1 MSDTSPISTIPDL
14 ISAALQLGA
23 DQVSG
28 WSAQERDLSRQVP
41 EIVLDL
47 NDLRERILA
56 GHDPLGDAFC
66 RIRDA
71 AARRPLGQTYTP
83 PAIIASMVAWAA
95 NEGKPS
101 RVVDPGSGS
110 GRYLLAAAQQWP
122 KVELV
127 GVDIDPV
134 AALMARANLA
144 VHGLAARSHIELG
157 DYRASTIPTTDGQT
171 LYLGNPPY
179 VRHHQIQPEW
189 KKWLVDTASRHG
201 LRASQLAGLHV
212 YFFLATVQHGA
223 KGDLGSYIT
232 SAEWLDVNYGSLV
245 RELLLDGLGGE
256 AIHVLE
262 PTVEAFADAATTAA
276 VTCFRLGASPSSIK
290 LRQVKSLQDLGS
302 LEGGREVARERLIE
316 STRWSPLVRVTP
328 KLPEG
333 YVELGELVRVHRG
346 QVTGANNVW
355 VGRAEED
362 RIPERFLF
370 PSITRAREL
379 FAAGDELVDASG
391 LRPVI
396 DLPTDLDE
404 LDADERR
411 LVDRFLDTA
420 RSEGAADT
428 YIARAR
434 KAWWSVGLRQPAPI
448 LATYMARRPPAFVRN
463 LAEARHINIAHGL
476 YPRQAFGAEVLDGL
490 AAHLRV
496 SVALGQGRTYAG
508 GLTKFEPREMERL
521 PVPSPE
527 VLLQHAPSTANTMD
541 RITA

>member
-1 MSDTSPISTIPDL
+1 MSSANSISKISDL
-14 ISAALQLGA
+14 VSAALLLGA
-23 DQVSG
+23 DQVPG
-28 WSAQERDLSRQVP
+28 WSVQEKELARETS
-41 EIVLDL
+41 EIALDL
-47 NDLRERILA
+47 NCMREQILS

-83 PAIIASMVAWAA
+83 PAIIDSMISWAA
-95 NEGKPS
+95 SEGRPD
-101 RVVDPGSGS
+101 RVVDPGTGS

-122 KVELV
+122 SAELV
-127 GVDIDPV
+127 GVDVDPV

-144 VHGLAARSHIELG
+144 VHGLSKRSRIEVE
-157 DYRASTIPTTDGQT
+157 DYRSATIPTIDGQT
-171 LYLGNPPY
+171 FYLGNPPY
-179 VRHHQIQPEW
+179 VRHHQIHPEW
-189 KKWLVDTASRHG
+189 KKWLVETASRHG

-212 YFFLATVQHGA
+212 HFFLATAQQA
-223 KGDLGSYIT
+223 TKGDLGSYIT

-245 RELLLDGLGGE
+245 RELLLNGLGGE
-256 AIHVLE
+256 AVHVLE

-276 VTCFRLGASPSSIK
+276 VTCFRLGTSPRSMK

-302 LEGGREVARERLIE
+302 LQGGREVSRERLTE
-316 STRWSPLVRVTP
+316 STRWSPLVRVAP
-328 KLPEG
+328 QLPEG

-355 VGRAEED
+355 VGRTEED
-362 RIPERFLF
+362 RVPERFLF

-379 FAAGDELVDASG
+379 FTAGEELTDVSA

-404 LDADERR
+404 LDPDERL
-411 LVDRFLDTA
+411 LVERFLDKA
-420 RSEGAADT
+420 RNEGAADT
-428 YIARAR
+428 YIAKAR
-434 KAWWSVGLRQPAPI
+434 KAWWSVGLRKPAPI

-476 YPRQAFGAEVLDGL
+476 YPRQPLGAEVLDGL

-527 VLLQHAPSTANTMD
+527 VLLQHAPSTANTVD
-541 RITA
+541 